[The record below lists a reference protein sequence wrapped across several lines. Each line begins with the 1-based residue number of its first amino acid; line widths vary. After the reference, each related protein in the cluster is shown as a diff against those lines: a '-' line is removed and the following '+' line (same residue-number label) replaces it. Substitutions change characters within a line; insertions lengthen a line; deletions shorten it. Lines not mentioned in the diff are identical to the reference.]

1 MKDPTKLSRSPSTGL
16 RGTSYVISTLQLSK
30 MPQMLTSRYKGRIHD
45 IDVKANHDRP
55 ITDSVFNLLCDPV
68 NPKVI
73 QIESMDK
80 IKSCSHIIFQILG
93 ALMVTVNI
101 LKFLV
106 LITYPKAGPYT
117 SMDG

>member
-1 MKDPTKLSRSPSTGL
+1 
-16 RGTSYVISTLQLSK
+16 